1 MTCQQLT
8 SLMALKDEMVMS
20 KDFRS
25 SREEAFFAL
34 VRTAE
39 MVHGPHDRLFRSCG
53 LSSAQYNVLRILRG
67 AGPAGCTCGEI
78 DRRLLKRGPDV
89 TRLIDRL
96 KATGLVTRQRS
107 QEDRRVVRVILTDAA
122 HDLLTRIEAPGRQ
135 TLDEV
140 MAGID
145 EQQAE
150 DLVAILQQLREH
162 LERLEAA
169 SAEG

>member
-1 MTCQQLT
+1 
-8 SLMALKDEMVMS
+8 MALKDEMVMS
-20 KDFRS
+20 KDFRNN
-25 SREEAFFAL
+25 REEAFFAL

-39 MVHGPHDRLFRSCG
+39 AVHAPHDRLFRSHG

-67 AGPAGCTCGEI
+67 ADPDGCTCGEI

-107 QEDRRVVRVILTDAA
+107 QEDRRVVRVILTAEG
-122 HDLLTRIEAPGRQ
+122 HDLLARIEEPART

-140 MAGID
+140 MAGIS
-145 EQQAE
+145 EEEAGTVVE
-150 DLVAILQQLREH
+150 VLQRLREH
-162 LERLEAA
+162 IERLDAA
-169 SAEG
+169 ARP